1 MTEPKSVKQQRM
13 RAMQGVLAWEGS
25 IGNTRVRE
33 LFGLQMIQASRL
45 LAEFRD
51 LMDDQVMISGRA
63 KALIPTTPAKLKTDV
78 SLDEYVRLTKSS
90 SENKDFLFDARVDL
104 TEIDPHVF
112 ALLRQAA
119 LTQSGV
125 EIVYASMSSPVP
137 NERRVFPHAI
147 VEVGR
152 RWHLRA
158 WCESRGE
165 FRDFNLGR
173 IHGVTGLPETK
184 APFTQKDDAAW
195 NTRVILQLAAH
206 RALSQEQ
213 QLVVR
218 NELFAGTMGRRLS
231 IRACLV
237 QYVIQDLRA
246 AVRPDKETPP
256 DYQIEVSNME
266 DLNEVLFFK

>member
-1 MTEPKSVKQQRM
+1 MTEANSVKQQRM
-13 RAMQGVLAWEGS
+13 RAMQGVLAWEGL
-25 IGNTRVRE
+25 IGNARVRE

-45 LAEFRD
+45 LAEFRE
-51 LMDDQVMISGRA
+51 LMGDQVMISGRA
-63 KALIPTTPAKLKTDV
+63 KALIPTNPAKLKTDV
-78 SLDEYVRLTKSS
+78 SLDEYARLTKGS

-112 ALLRQAA
+112 VQLRQAA

-137 NERRVFPHAI
+137 SERRIFPHAI

-173 IHGVTGLPETK
+173 IHRVMALFDAK
-184 APFTQKDDAAW
+184 APFTQKDDMGW
-195 NTRVILQLAAH
+195 CTRVTLQLAAH

-231 IRACLV
+231 VRACLA
-237 QYVIQDLRA
+237 QYVIQDIRA
-246 AVRPDKETPP
+246 AVRPDIQIPP
-256 DYQIEVSNME
+256 DFQIEVSNTK
-266 DLNEVLFFK
+266 DLTSLLF